1 MAGRGRRVRKAKIN
15 FQKNKLKV
23 RAELNK
29 QQSYINQYWQFAG
42 GDPKFKGAREKSANV
57 YHNDAWT
64 TGGGIQDKHIWRG
77 NGLGMGG
84 VNKKLF
90 TYMSPDSAYNRHTG
104 QNRHNANTE
113 VHVRSKKSYASL
125 ASGLKQNALLA
136 SLGELDVAR
145 NNWNNIKD
153 KEFDSSTVR
162 SSRNFGSS
170 QKGSSNYVSAK
181 AAVLI
186 KNQGDNDASIAA
198 KMKTIETQYA
208 TQYYDDPSSSN
219 YGKIIEGTDKSDYIA
234 RIKASLVS
242 TKNNNNKTII
252 PNVSKGGTG
261 FTEFMQLEKKYEQD
275 PYTWGDNPIEKE
287 STTYAYYTK
296 SGEHDNFANIQSV
309 REPTAAEKADI
320 FGFDK
325 RTGESSE
332 GRDSH
337 LIGLGMAPDI
347 VGKSNKDIISIYNKK
362 QKENKADVINLN
374 KLKQKLDH
382 AYLNRRAHGSEE
394 KVDKIK
400 AEIKLKF
407 PDINISGNS
416 KQVSQQLSLSVYSK
430 SQTIANTKKK
440 QDSMALYVAKDK
452 INTSDKHRGAAVGHQ
467 NLATQR
473 AVDKSKAEAAQ
484 AAAQKKYDDMWASGG
499 YALLSD
505 KSNNNIQ
512 SLGQANFNNTNSNGK
527 SLQDKVKILKRYDS
541 WGQRDAHIGSELSQ
555 RETSLNRYYNSNYLQ
570 DFTYSDK
577 KASQSMFGTDE
588 PTAHSLAYSSMSEI
602 GFNQKN
608 PRTAISSLNKILSKT
623 DTDRQDYA
631 ESLSG
636 IETKLSTLKEK
647 QALKRKANKSV
658 EADIARQVKADISEG
673 NIDVNTEFRDKI
685 TGTSEELYDVNSDI
699 AEHNILKSYYSKS
712 ISQTDEDVG
721 HLKDRLEEVIE
732 VKKRNDYET
741 IVSFTEDGGQNVN
754 RSKSSAIGYN
764 NSNRFRRRTGANVKR
779 VRGGR
784 GNNLSGL
791 VI

>member
-64 TGGGIQDKHIWRG
+64 TGGGIQEKPIWRG
-77 NGLGMGG
+77 NGLGFGA

-125 ASGLKQNALLA
+125 AKGLKQKALLA
-136 SLGELDVAR
+136 SLGELDAAQT
-145 NNWNNIKD
+145 NWNNTKD
-153 KEFDSSTVR
+153 KEFNSSTVR

-186 KNQGDNDASIAA
+186 DNQ
-198 KMKTIETQYA
+198 
-208 TQYYDDPSSSN
+208 
-219 YGKIIEGTDKSDYIA
+219 
-234 RIKASLVS
+234 
-242 TKNNNNKTII
+242 NKGITT

-287 STTYAYYTK
+287 STTYLYYTK

-362 QKENKADVINLN
+362 QKENKTDVINLN